1 MLAPKAGSGQS
12 AGSDGYSPLVL
23 LVSDIGQSRVFGVQH
38 GKNTLGLVAFQ
49 QTRA

>member
-12 AGSDGYSPLVL
+12 AGSDGHSPLVL